1 MAISDDLRRTAV
13 VNTIQAARIL
23 VRVARDGQSGIAFT
37 VQEGREFLPNLDGT
51 TPPRPA
57 FKQQGSD
64 SFWCEQVARELGGP
78 RYYEV
83 SWSFVDDRG
92 QLLRKLEPIPVRLS
106 ASGSALDK

>member
-1 MAISDDLRRTAV
+1 MAISDELRRTV
-13 VNTIQAARIL
+13 VVDIITTARIL
-23 VRVARDGQSGIAFT
+23 VRVARDGQIGIAFI
-37 VQEGREFLPNLDGT
+37 VQQGREFLPNLEAA
-51 TPPRPA
+51 TPPKPS

-83 SWSFVDDRG
+83 AWSFVDDRG

-106 ASGSALDK
+106 ASGSAIGK